1 MKNGFVASVLVA
13 VTLIATALAQGEKAP
28 ATTIS
33 DQTQARLRVAHLVR
47 GGPEVDLLIDGSV
60 AFNMDVGQ
68 AGLPAGYIGGYL
80 YIEPGRHEIAVVPTG
95 RSIDAAL
102 VGPLDLGLE
111 AGHRYTVA
119 VLGQLEDPS
128 LTPLVMDDTE
138 TLREART
145 SPEQGIMILINN
157 LADTTTLDFTLGGEG
172 PIGVPYLGF
181 AAAPMALSVGAPLR
195 IATDLG
201 VIAQEPGPGM
211 DPAVEFLVAF
221 YGRTAG
227 DDFADTQSENTSDLD
242 IVSFLRQF
250 SGRGFEWAGHPIS
263 FERFLEALDVTGMDE
278 LLSSGRT
285 YLVFPPTDEAF
296 AQLPAENLAELM
308 GDADALT
315 QLLRYHIV
323 EGYFPKRTL
332 TGEEYWVGLHTNLA
346 GTELQVTPTSVAGK
360 PTADLQDYMVAN
372 GSRVAPITTV
382 LLPATR

>member
-60 AFNMDVGQ
+60 AFNMDVRQ

-102 VGPLDLGLE
+102 IGPLDLGLE

-195 IATDLG
+195 
-201 VIAQEPGPGM
+201 
-211 DPAVEFLVAF
+211 
-221 YGRTAG
+221 
-227 DDFADTQSENTSDLD
+227 
-242 IVSFLRQF
+242 
-250 SGRGFEWAGHPIS
+250 
-263 FERFLEALDVTGMDE
+263 
-278 LLSSGRT
+278 
-285 YLVFPPTDEAF
+285 
-296 AQLPAENLAELM
+296 
-308 GDADALT
+308 
-315 QLLRYHIV
+315 
-323 EGYFPKRTL
+323 
-332 TGEEYWVGLHTNLA
+332 
-346 GTELQVTPTSVAGK
+346 
-360 PTADLQDYMVAN
+360 
-372 GSRVAPITTV
+372 
-382 LLPATR
+382 